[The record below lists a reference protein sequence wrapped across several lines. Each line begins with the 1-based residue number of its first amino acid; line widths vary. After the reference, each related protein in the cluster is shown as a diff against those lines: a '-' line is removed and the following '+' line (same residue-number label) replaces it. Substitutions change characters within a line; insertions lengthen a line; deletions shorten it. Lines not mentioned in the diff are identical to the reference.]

1 MALIELTDVKKEYD
15 LGEVLVRA
23 LAGVS
28 LTVEQGE
35 YIALMGPSGSGKSTL
50 MNTLGC
56 LDRPTSGSYLL
67 EGEEVVKMS
76 RDARARL
83 RNRLI
88 GFVFQNFNLL
98 ARTSALENVELPLMY
113 SNVSARARHR
123 RAKEALEQVGLGD
136 RMDHHPGQLSGGQQ
150 QRVAIARALVNEPS
164 ILMADEP
171 TGNLDTKTS
180 REVIQIL
187 RRLNEE
193 DGLTIVL
200 VTHDQDV
207 GRHAKRNLVLRDGLI
222 VCDTTDFEESLAAL
236 HVRDEEFEAEES
248 KKSEESEKAADERV
262 VPPPHIVTEGVRE
275 EGLGARD

>member
-113 SNVSARARHR
+113 SNVLRPGAAP
-123 RAKEALEQVGLGD
+123 
-136 RMDHHPGQLSGGQQ
+136 PGQ
-150 QRVAIARALVNEPS
+150 R
-164 ILMADEP
+164 
-171 TGNLDTKTS
+171 
-180 REVIQIL
+180 
-187 RRLNEE
+187 
-193 DGLTIVL
+193 
-200 VTHDQDV
+200 
-207 GRHAKRNLVLRDGLI
+207 
-222 VCDTTDFEESLAAL
+222 
-236 HVRDEEFEAEES
+236 
-248 KKSEESEKAADERV
+248 
-262 VPPPHIVTEGVRE
+262 
-275 EGLGARD
+275 GARSRSAWATAWTTTRGSSPAASNNALPSPEPW